1 MEKRENSDASCG
13 TIFTVIIISF
23 LMQQPL
29 HTMSPMTTAMGQMKS
44 KRTVT
49 TIILVVVSVLIIGVA
64 WFSLTKN
71 KRENK
76 PITDEQKAAAIAE
89 ILKDNPGGSSVPDET
104 KAAIIKAQMKS
115 ESESTLT
122 DEQRVAV
129 ISNLNSR

>member
-1 MEKRENSDASCG
+1 
-13 TIFTVIIISF
+13 
-23 LMQQPL
+23 
-29 HTMSPMTTAMGQMKS
+29 MSPMTTAMGQMKS

-122 DEQRVAV
+122 DEQRAAV